1 MQDWPAAF
9 YIAGPARLRTGPGL
23 SGTVA
28 ALLERLC
35 VENALITVVSRT
47 CAGNAKLTEPWYGTR
62 FGFRDLRG
70 LRGRLRNAGLGDGLG
85 LPPLNPFLPRSL
97 ALKAPRRAPGA
108 FPVPALERT
117 ERWDAYF
124 RQDTEHGVPKAYVFV
139 QLLTPLPRGSPELAV
154 AARLYEN
161 LVADGLQ
168 ESLLYYAQV
177 AGLDFNF
184 SISTRGVQLFLGGFD
199 DRLGSFAESALD
211 ALLAYK
217 PDPKD
222 FAAQLD
228 VLRRELDSFDSQL
241 PIAQASYWTGLAL
254 VVPEI
259 PLEELRRAAAAA
271 RPAEVAAFAEQ
282 LWRRE
287 RLFGTSLCWGNLR
300 QAEADALAAKLQ
312 RLDFAPLPPSEWPLP
327 RVAQVPIAPTGP
339 GVVLV
344 HEVMDPAEENS
355 AVELLFQ
362 GGSSRGG
369 DPEQME
375 ALAVLQVLASAI
387 SDEFYEELRT
397 REQLGYVVSCRADRN
412 EGVFGLL
419 FQVQGAAKSALEVL
433 ERIDAF
439 LETVPELLKAKSE
452 AEVAQLADALA
463 EARLARPQS
472 LLGAAQRV
480 WAEIRSR
487 EFRWARPAEE
497 ALALKKVRK
506 AQVLE
511 AFDTRVASGGALRRR
526 LVSLVVRRGEKARVL
541 AALAK
546 RNAQVIEDLQAF
558 ARVQPKWPS

>member
-1 MQDWPAAF
+1 
-9 YIAGPARLRTGPGL
+9 
-23 SGTVA
+23 
-28 ALLERLC
+28 
-35 VENALITVVSRT
+35 
-47 CAGNAKLTEPWYGTR
+47 
-62 FGFRDLRG
+62 
-70 LRGRLRNAGLGDGLG
+70 
-85 LPPLNPFLPRSL
+85 
-97 ALKAPRRAPGA
+97 
-108 FPVPALERT
+108 
-117 ERWDAYF
+117 
-124 RQDTEHGVPKAYVFV
+124 
-139 QLLTPLPRGSPELAV
+139 
-154 AARLYEN
+154 
-161 LVADGLQ
+161 
-168 ESLLYYAQV
+168 
-177 AGLDFNF
+177 
-184 SISTRGVQLFLGGFD
+184 
-199 DRLGSFAESALD
+199 
-211 ALLAYK
+211 
-217 PDPKD
+217 
-222 FAAQLD
+222 
-228 VLRRELDSFDSQL
+228 
-241 PIAQASYWTGLAL
+241 
-254 VVPEI
+254 
-259 PLEELRRAAAAA
+259 ELRRAAAAA

-526 LVSLVVRRGEKARVL
+526 LVSLIVRRGEKARVL

-546 RNAQVIEDLQAF
+546 RNAQATGKLAADGAAFDSAPEICEQYRREVIEDLQAF
-558 ARVQPKWPS
+558 ARSAAFIQPRRDVRRRVAMARRKALPLALALAWVVLRPCFVLQARPARLTQVARRAEGGGGRFDPPADLKPPMLSERSSSGLAWQVLQRGTGSPPLMSDTVVVRYTGWKAETGEIIDSSFFRQEDTKVRMTSVIPGWQEALQAMSPGEKRRLWIPASLGFVTDGMDEEDAPGPAGDLIYDVEFVQVTEPEADPIFVYVGAAAALLLTLTTVFSVVNEPVERAEYETSAPFSIFERPDK